1 MNYCQ
6 CERPRAG
13 RNPDFCGR
21 CLVRHDPAVLSTD
34 KSIVAF
40 LTHVAKLPG
49 SPAAAI
55 KHAQKRERAG
65 RTEFGLDYIGRGNA
79 AEGCEEAADGINYA
93 FFEWLNDRR
102 AGTDDIDPNLLDA
115 AHHFAQAHAALERRR
130 R

>member
-13 RNPDFCGR
+13 RNPDFCGY
-21 CLVRHDPAVLSTD
+21 CLIRHNPRIISTD
-34 KSIVAF
+34 RHMTEF
-40 LTHVAKLPG
+40 LTELAKQPG
-49 SPAAAI
+49 PTAPAI
-55 KHAQKRERAG
+55 RHAQKRERSG
-65 RTEFGLDYIGRGNA
+65 RTEFGLSYIGRDNDLEA
-79 AEGCEEAADGINYA
+79 LEEAGDGIAYA
-93 FFEWLNDRR
+93 YLSWLNDRR